1 MGSHFC
7 ISAADTRVSGGS
19 LGFLTPKRIRGHE
32 ILDEDN
38 LDPAL
43 VVRSMGDVARAN
55 RFFGGSSAAVAEIE
69 MALKKAQG
77 TLTLLDVGTG
87 VGDVPDRA
95 RKRASKT
102 GISIRTVGIDAAE
115 ELAAASRQRHDAV
128 VVGDG
133 LKLPFADR
141 SFDVVLASQ
150 ILHHFDDSNSIAL
163 LTEMNRVAKVR
174 VVVSELR
181 RSWLAVIGLWL
192 GSFLLRFHPVSRH
205 DGIVSIRR
213 GFTCPELEDL
223 VQRSVGRTPKV
234 TNRPL
239 FRVTTG
245 WTPA

>member
-1 MGSHFC
+1 MFGLP
-7 ISAADTRVSGGS
+7 TPQRV
-19 LGFLTPKRIRGHE
+19 RGHE
-32 ILDEDN
+32 ILDEEN
-38 LDPAL
+38 LDPRL
-43 VVRSMGDVARAN
+43 VVRSMKDVAKAN
-55 RFFGGSSAAVAEIE
+55 RFFGGSSAAVAE
-69 MALKKAQG
+69 MSVALEKCAG

-87 VGDVPDRA
+87 IGDVPERA
-95 RKRASKT
+95 RRKARKA
-102 GISIRTVGIDAAE
+102 GISMLTVGIDAAE
-115 ELAAASRQRHDAV
+115 ELAAASRTRHDAV
-128 VVGDG
+128 VCGNG
-133 LKLPFADR
+133 FFLPFPDR

-150 ILHHFDDSNSIAL
+150 ILHHFDDPDAVAFLS
-163 LTEMNRVAKVR
+163 EMNRVARNR

-181 RSWLAVIGLWL
+181 RSWLAIIGLWVA
-192 GSFLLRFHPVSRH
+192 SFLLRFHPVSRH